1 VVVRLRGTASCV
13 IECYEPLDRSLR
25 TFAVLGRNAA
35 TSDAWREQ
43 IKITGQQLY
52 ELIMRHD
59 EIRDAYRVG
68 RDVAGDTR
76 MALRFAGPR
85 DFVGLPFELMYDDDR
100 ALALDHPLSRVV
112 TGQVCKR
119 DPLGPALFARARAA
133 KQQCSALVINS
144 SASGQMLFKGQRY
157 GFPPVPE
164 VEQES
169 MKVKDALEEHGWKVT
184 LLGGADV
191 TIASITKALDGCPHH
206 LVHYSGHGFYTPLDP
221 DRSGLVLRD
230 AGGDVAVLEA
240 LRLRQLLK
248 TAQTRFVFL
257 SCCSGAASGDSAQLI
272 RSDYLGVI
280 DAIIAA
286 GVPAALGYRW
296 PVDAAG
302 ARMLAETFYDKLQ
315 QRETLEAA
323 LLFARQEIR
332 AQLNDATWAAPI
344 LVVQE

>member
-1 VVVRLRGTASCV
+1 VLRA
-13 IECYEPLDRSLR
+13 LDRNLGS
-25 TFAVLGRNAA
+25 FAVLGRNAA
-35 TSDAWREQ
+35 TSEAWREQ

-52 ELIMRHD
+52 GLFIKHP
-59 EIRDAYRVG
+59 EISEALRVG
-68 RDVAGDTR
+68 RDIAGDSRLT
-76 MALRFAGPR
+76 LRFMGPR
-85 DFVGLPFELMYDDDR
+85 DFVGLPFELMYDEDR
-100 ALALDHPLSRVV
+100 ALALDHPLSRMV
-112 TGQVCKR
+112 TGQICRR
-119 DPLGPALFARARAA
+119 DPLGPAVFARARAGDGA
-133 KQQCSALVINS
+133 CTALVI
-144 SASGQMLFKGQRY
+144 SANVSGQMVFKGQRY
-157 GFPPVPE
+157 GFPPVPD
-164 VEQES
+164 VEQEGL
-169 MKVKDALEEHGWKVT
+169 KVKETLEEYGWKVT
-184 LLGGADV
+184 LLSGADV

-230 AGGDVAVLEA
+230 AGGDAAVLEA

-272 RSDYLGVI
+272 GSDYLGVI

-332 AQLNDATWAAPI
+332 AQMNDATWAAPI